1 MKETGRLLESF
12 LPLEL
17 LDKLHG
23 LRGDLPAAVEFTSA
37 VLFVDVS
44 RYTALVEQLARRGQ
58 EGLEKIS
65 ELLSLSY
72 GRCADQIC
80 DRGGEVLYFEGDS
93 LVACWAANGDLGN
106 AVRAAA
112 ACAKAICDDYDGGAS
127 SGETGPALHV
137 GVGAGKLW
145 AAALGGQPVWN
156 SDRGRRCPYASCNF
170 PDPCSSPGVRPVRS
184 GDASISRSRD
194 ASL

>member
-1 MKETGRLLESF
+1 MRKEVVKETGRLLESF

-23 LRGDLPAAVEFTSA
+23 LRGDLPAAVEFTAA

-72 GRCADQIC
+72 GRCADHIC
-80 DRGGEVLYFEGDS
+80 NSGGEVLYFEGDS
-93 LVACWAANGDLGN
+93 LVAYWAGDEDLGN
-106 AVRAAA
+106 AVRAAR
-112 ACAKAICDDYDGGAS
+112 ACAEAICSNHA
-127 SGETGPALHV
+127 GEVSTSE
-137 GVGAGKLW
+137 
-145 AAALGGQPVWN
+145 AA
-156 SDRGRRCPYASCNF
+156 
-170 PDPCSSPGVRPVRS
+170 
-184 GDASISRSRD
+184 
-194 ASL
+194 